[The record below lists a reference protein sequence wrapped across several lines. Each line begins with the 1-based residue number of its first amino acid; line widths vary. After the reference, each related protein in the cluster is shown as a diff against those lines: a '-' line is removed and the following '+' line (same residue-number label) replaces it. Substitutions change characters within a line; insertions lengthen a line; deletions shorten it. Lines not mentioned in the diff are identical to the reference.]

1 MPENFEELLLD
12 YTDAVGERVTATGWG
27 TGVITSEREYKR
39 CREALVAYVKAL
51 EDERDTYKDAL
62 LTIQIDTATQSSFDN
77 IYRVVAEALEKY
89 EEREG

>member
-1 MPENFEELLLD
+1 MPENFEEMLD
-12 YTDAVGERVTATGWG
+12 DMIDNFKWQANCSSYNYAKAVKTA
-27 TGVITSEREYKR
+27 SESR
-39 CREALVAYVKAL
+39 AAVLTYVKAL
-51 EDERDTYKDAL
+51 EDERDTYHDAL